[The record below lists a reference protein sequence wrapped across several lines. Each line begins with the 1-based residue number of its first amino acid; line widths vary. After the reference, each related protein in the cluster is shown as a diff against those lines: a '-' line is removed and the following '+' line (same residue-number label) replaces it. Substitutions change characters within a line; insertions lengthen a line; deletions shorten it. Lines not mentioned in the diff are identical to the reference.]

1 MEKVRM
7 GIIGIGNMG
16 TCHACNIKDGRCPE
30 IELAAVADINPKRL
44 DWAKENLPDTVAR
57 FDDAIKMLDSGLID
71 AFIIA
76 VPHYLHPQFAIE
88 GFKRGLHVMCEKPA
102 GVYTKQVREMNKA
115 AAESNVKF
123 GMMFN
128 QRTDHI
134 YRKMKE
140 IMASGELGELKRTSW
155 IITDWYRTQSYYDSG
170 SWRATWSGE
179 GGGVLLNQAPHN
191 LDIWQWIF
199 GMPDSVT
206 AFCSCGKYHN
216 ITVEDDA
223 EIYAEYKNGA
233 TATFITSTGEYPGTN
248 RLEITGDKGKLV
260 IENGVLKLWTLP
272 VPERKFCFTN
282 DWGDLPSPEY
292 SEFPQTENDSA
303 HIGILQN
310 FANAILFGEELIA
323 PGCDGINELTISNAA
338 YLSSWKNNCRV
349 DLPFDCDEF
358 ESHLNALRKNEIS
371 SSENNGFKNPEGK
384 YSSRWKVNW

>member
-1 MEKVRM
+1 ME
-7 GIIGIGNMG
+7 
-16 TCHACNIKDGRCPE
+16 NI
-30 IELAAVADINPKRL
+30 
-44 DWAKENLPDTVAR
+44 W
-57 FDDAIKMLDSGLID
+57 
-71 AFIIA
+71 
-76 VPHYLHPQFAIE
+76 
-88 GFKRGLHVMCEKPA
+88 
-102 GVYTKQVREMNKA
+102 
-115 AAESNVKF
+115 
-123 GMMFN
+123 
-128 QRTDHI
+128 
-134 YRKMKE
+134 
-140 IMASGELGELKRTSW
+140 
-155 IITDWYRTQSYYDSG
+155 
-170 SWRATWSGE
+170 
-179 GGGVLLNQAPHN
+179 
-191 LDIWQWIF
+191 
-199 GMPDSVT
+199 MPT
-206 AFCSCGKYHN
+206 A
-216 ITVEDDA
+216 
-223 EIYAEYKNGA
+223 
-233 TATFITSTGEYPGTN
+233 ITSTGEYPGTN

-303 HIGILQN
+303 HFGILQN

>member
-1 MEKVRM
+1 MNNFRLCAFADEAGSDLNVQIKAMKDNSISLLEARGGDGKVTTDFCADDAVELKKRLEAEGLNVWSIGSFIGKIGICDEFAPHLDKFKRVLEAAEKSGAQCLRIFSFYIPNGSNPDDYKDEVLERLSAFCDAAKGSPVAVCHENEK
-7 GIIGIGNMG
+7 GIFGDNALRCKQIHEALPSLKAVFDPANFIQCGQDTLEAWKLLSQYVKYMHIKDCLADGTVVPAGKGIGN
-16 TCHACNIKDGRCPE
+16 IK
-30 IELAAVADINPKRL
+30 ELL
-44 DWAKENLPDTVAR
+44 
-57 FDDAIKMLDSGLID
+57 KM
-71 AFIIA
+71 
-76 VPHYLHPQFAIE
+76 Y
-88 GFKRGLHVMCEKPA
+88 
-102 GVYTKQVREMNKA
+102 
-115 AAESNVKF
+115 
-123 GMMFN
+123 
-128 QRTDHI
+128 
-134 YRKMKE
+134 
-140 IMASGELGELKRTSW
+140 
-155 IITDWYRTQSYYDSG
+155 
-170 SWRATWSGE
+170 
-179 GGGVLLNQAPHN
+179 
-191 LDIWQWIF
+191 
-199 GMPDSVT
+199 
-206 AFCSCGKYHN
+206 
-216 ITVEDDA
+216 
-223 EIYAEYKNGA
+223 
-233 TATFITSTGEYPGTN
+233 
-248 RLEITGDKGKLV
+248 GDKGKLV